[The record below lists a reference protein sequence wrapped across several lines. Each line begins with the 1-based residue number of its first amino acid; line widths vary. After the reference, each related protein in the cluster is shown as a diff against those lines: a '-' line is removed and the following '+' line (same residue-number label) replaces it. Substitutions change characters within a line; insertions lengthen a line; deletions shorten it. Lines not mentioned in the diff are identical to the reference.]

1 MSEPKEILEEARGAC
16 RHWWL
21 PEWVSAR
28 QAYSYRCRLC
38 GVVQASVSLH
48 ADPDPIRDDLWCDQC
63 GEAIAVGCI
72 LADPDPSPETIKAIR
87 AIIVAAHKR
96 FHDV

>member
-1 MSEPKEILEEARGAC
+1 MAVNNSDRP
-16 RHWWL
+16 
-21 PEWVSAR
+21 
-28 QAYSYRCRLC
+28 
-38 GVVQASVSLH
+38 VVLLH